1 MKVLRLVILIV
12 GFVLLAFGLRLLY
25 LRSHSS
31 SPDETAPLSVKISRS
46 TSARGSLTTKGYLP
60 ERSDSDVESSLAG
73 KDSEIPAL
81 SSSSTPL
88 PQISKLSIITT
99 KLPMGAVGFDYRQIL
114 RAAGVEWDP
123 IWELSSGDLPPGLKI
138 ESDGVVAGIPE
149 ESGEWQFTILVK
161 DDKGNLARKEFRL
174 LIRPATEE
182 EEEGFLSIK
191 TDSIPEGFLGREYLQ
206 KIEWKGGEPPYRW
219 ALIGGVLP
227 DLIHLNKQT
236 GVLYGTPREVG
247 KFPFTLRLTDSAE
260 MFVEKNF
267 ILEVKE
273 GKIEIITG
281 SLPPASKG
289 EKYSLTFR
297 ARGGVVPHRWEMV
310 TGHPPEGLRFDPER
324 GIISGT
330 PEKWETV
337 TFLLRVTGREGRS
350 VEKEFKLE
358 VTSAVQRITDLWIV
372 TESLA
377 TAVRGELYNAEF
389 TAADGALPYIWTVSQ
404 GDLPPSL
411 SLDSGTGLISGIP
424 EEAGKFTFTVL
435 VSDNTGNT
443 ARSEFSLTV
452 DYQLVYITTGT
463 LEIAVVGS
471 GYQQSI
477 EVTGGTPPY
486 TFQFESGELPDSL
499 YLDNVSGQILGTI
512 SENYFGQGTQ
522 EFTFRIKATDQVGH
536 YDIVELKMTVRETAE
551 PTPLFS
557 PTPRPSSSPTPIP
570 SVSPVGFHIS
580 TESLPEGIVGE
591 NYNTTLSAR
600 GGTTPYTWSFQ
611 NLPQGLSWSDSGT
624 ISGIPEVVAD
634 YTVEVSVTD
643 AADEVISKTF
653 VLKIIEIQVEGV
665 SDLIGAPGDGKIGL
679 AWTNPASSDFNGVK
693 VLRKTGSYPQHTE
706 DGVVAYEGSGDNF
719 VDDGLEGGTSYFYGV
734 IAYNDKGYA
743 GEITELKVT
752 ITRETDPYA
761 DKVVGYYPLSSQGF
775 GETWVIG
782 SEFTGDPDDDIKYNI
797 IALQKGADDTP
808 PGTYIWLKGGG
819 EGKVSVGSCDDGNL
833 PNQYCLDGFGVVD
846 GTFTDYSELN
856 NRPVYHHATF
866 DYFLFWYSYFDEDTF
881 ESRRALGSP
890 KGKGTYMG
898 SYDVVS
904 LQAKEDDGN
913 PPCGGNIIVQF
924 TDNIVVDGLG
934 EDFTVFENVFY
945 LDGNENTRFMEPA
958 IVYVSQ
964 NGIKYYRFP
973 CNYVLHTFSNGN
985 TNYFNPYSYSSGFAG
1000 VNPVFSNN
1008 GSPDP
1013 TNPMVS
1019 GGDSFDLN
1027 GIGGLTW
1034 IQYIKIK
1041 STGDNWLTDDDGND
1055 KILHFQDMGA
1065 CSGAGSSGFDLDA
1078 VSAVNY

>member
-12 GFVLLAFGLRLLY
+12 GFALLAFGLRLLY

-46 TSARGSLTTKGYLP
+46 TSDRGSLTTKGYLP

-81 SSSSTPL
+81 STTTTPL
-88 PQISKLSIITT
+88 PQISKLSIITA
-99 KLPMGAVGFDYRQIL
+99 KLPMGAVGFNYRQIL
-114 RAAGVEWDP
+114 SATGVEGDP
-123 IWELSSGDLPPGLKI
+123 FWELSSGDLPPGLKI
-138 ESDGVVAGIPE
+138 ESDGGVAGIPE

-161 DDKGNLARKEFRL
+161 DNKGNLARKEFRL

-182 EEEGFLSIK
+182 EEEGFLSIM

-310 TGHPPEGLRFDPER
+310 TGHPPEGLRFDSER
-324 GIISGT
+324 GIISGI

-350 VEKEFKLE
+350 AEKEFKLE
-358 VTSAVQRITDLWIV
+358 VTAAVQRITDLRIV
-372 TESLA
+372 TDSLA
-377 TAVRGELYNAEF
+377 NAVRGELYNAEL

-424 EEAGKFTFTVL
+424 EEAGKFTFIVL

-452 DYQLVYITTGT
+452 DYQLVYITTGS

-477 EVTGGTPPY
+477 EATGGTPPY
-486 TFQFESGELPDSL
+486 TFQLESGELPDSL
-499 YLDNVSGQILGTI
+499 YLSSVSGQILGTI
-512 SENYFGQGTQ
+512 SENYFGQGIR
-522 EFTFRIKATDQVGH
+522 EFIFRIKATDQVGH

-570 SVSPVGFHIS
+570 TVSPVGFHIS
-580 TESLPEGIVGE
+580 TELLPEGIVGE
-591 NYNTTLSAR
+591 NYEMILSAR
-600 GGTTPYTWSFQ
+600 DGATPYTWSFQ
-611 NLPQGLSWSDSGT
+611 NLPQGLSWSDSGA
-624 ISGIPEVVAD
+624 ISGIPEVAAI
-634 YTVEVSVTD
+634 YSIEVSVTD
-643 AADEVISKTF
+643 AESEVASKIFELTI
-653 VLKIIEIQVEGV
+653 VENQVEGI
-665 SDLIGAPGDGKIGL
+665 SDLLGAPGDGKTGL
-679 AWTNPASSDFNGVK
+679 AWTNPGSGDFDKVK
-693 VLRKTGSYPQHTE
+693 VLRRTGSYPQDIG
-706 DGVVAYEGSGDNF
+706 DGTIIYEGTDDNIIDDGLTNNIAYFYAVITYNQDGSPGGIGSNNRIAITPLEVSLSGDN
-719 VDDGLEGGTSYFYGV
+719 
-734 IAYNDKGYA
+734 
-743 GEITELKVT
+743 
-752 ITRETDPYA
+752 DPYA
-761 DKVVGYYPLSSQGF
+761 DEVISFTPLSG
-775 GETWVIG
+775 G
-782 SEFTGDPDDDIKYNI
+782 SGS
-797 IALQKGADDTP
+797 
-808 PGTYIWLKGGG
+808 
-819 EGKVSVGSCDDGNL
+819 SV
-833 PNQYCLDGFGVVD
+833 
-846 GTFTDYSELN
+846 
-856 NRPVYHHATF
+856 
-866 DYFLFWYSYFDEDTF
+866 
-881 ESRRALGSP
+881 ALGSP
-890 KGKGTYMG
+890 RGEGKDKG
-898 SYDVVS
+898 SLDVVS
-904 LQAKEDDGN
+904 LHARIYDGTT
-913 PPCGGNIIVQF
+913 PCGGSIILKF
-924 TDNIVVDGLG
+924 NDNLVWDGNG
-934 EDFTVFENVFY
+934 FDFTIFENVFD
-945 LDGNENTRFMEPA
+945 LMGEESKRWMEPA
-958 IVYVSQ
+958 IVAVSQ
-964 NGIKYYRFP
+964 DGKTYYTFP
-973 CNYVLHTFSNGN
+973 YDYVPHYDGTGEID
-985 TNYFNPYSYSSGFAG
+985 YYNPYSFMDGDGTVRGFAG
-1000 VNPVFSNN
+1000 IHPVFSNN
-1008 GSPDP
+1008 GTPDP
-1013 TNPMVS
+1013 TNPSIS
-1019 GGDSFDLN
+1019 GGDSFDLSD
-1027 GIGGLTW
+1027 ITRKKLAW
-1034 IQYIKIK
+1034 IQYIKITA
-1041 STGDNWLTDDDGND
+1041 TGDGWLTDSNGD
-1055 KILHFQDMGA
+1055 KVRHVQDMGA

-1078 VSAVNY
+1078 VSSVNY